1 MSLVAFLLTLNQH
14 WAILEKIQTGRWV
27 EDMDFEGYQR
37 NSMRNFE
44 GLIKNEVEFPKGD
57 QEKIMWNFQGQ
68 GSLFLGL
75 EFPRDLT
82 QF

>member
-1 MSLVAFLLTLNQH
+1 
-14 WAILEKIQTGRWV
+14 
-27 EDMDFEGYQR
+27 
-37 NSMRNFE
+37 MRNFE

-57 QEKIMWNFQGQ
+57 PEKIMLNFQGQ

-82 QF
+82 QFCGISSRGWALFCLEFSGVKI